1 MAGPDVVLKLL
12 EGVHEASACKFTIGF
27 NVEDPAPSAGVEASQ
42 IRLFYQ
48 YPLGSGDIE
57 VGLSGSGG
65 WVGDVPG
72 NKWVGSFSGQFS
84 GVATGDK
91 FKFRVEV
98 IDIAGHSGAA
108 GGFTYSVDADCTA
121 IKT

>member
-1 MAGPDVVLKLL
+1 VTGPDVVLNLL
-12 EGVHEASACKFTIGF
+12 EGVPEASTCKFTIGF
-27 NVEDPAPSAGVEASQ
+27 NVEDPAPSAGVEYSQ
-42 IRLFYQ
+42 IHLFFE
-48 YPLGSGDIE
+48 YPLGSGDSE
-57 VGLSGSGG
+57 VELSGSGDWEG
-65 WVGDVPG
+65 GVPG

-84 GVATGDK
+84 GVSPGEN

-108 GGFTYSVDADCTA
+108 GGFTYSVDGDCTA